1 MKKFGWRQAV
11 VAVAFVLSLSVAV
24 IFVVRAVRPALY
36 WHYHQDEPIRGWM
49 NIGYV
54 AHSYHVPPYV
64 LHQALGLPLQPP
76 DRRPL
81 REIAK
86 SQNRSMDE
94 IRTVL
99 LDAIVH
105 SRPPY
110 PPPPPPPRR
119 STDPRSSP

>member
-1 MKKFGWRQAV
+1 MKTFGWRQAV
-11 VAVAFVLSLSVAV
+11 VALAFFLSLSVAV
-24 IFVVRAVRPALY
+24 IFLGRALRPAIY

-49 NIGYV
+49 NVGYV

-64 LHQALGLPLQPP
+64 LHQALGLSLKTP

-86 SQNRSMDE
+86 AQNRSMDE

-99 LDAIVH
+99 LDAIAH
-105 SRPPY
+105 ARPPY
-110 PPPPPPPRR
+110 PPPSPPPADRGGAP
-119 STDPRSSP
+119 